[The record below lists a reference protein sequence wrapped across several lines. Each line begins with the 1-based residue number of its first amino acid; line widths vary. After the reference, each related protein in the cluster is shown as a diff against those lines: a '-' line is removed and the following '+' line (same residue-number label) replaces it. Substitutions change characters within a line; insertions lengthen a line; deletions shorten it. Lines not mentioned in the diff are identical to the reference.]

1 MVVMQTLKEAVV
13 RVKPCGCIVKEG
25 GVVLLCPEHARAELK
40 WSLDFDNHASQSVTA
55 CLSELMPYCG
65 SDVFEVLTQLS
76 TVAKMI
82 MRERKANETLV
93 ETVARI
99 LKASKYAK
107 SPDRLIV

>member
-1 MVVMQTLKEAVV
+1 
-13 RVKPCGCIVKEG
+13 
-25 GVVLLCPEHARAELK
+25 
-40 WSLDFDNHASQSVTA
+40 
-55 CLSELMPYCG
+55 
-65 SDVFEVLTQLS
+65 
-76 TVAKMI
+76 MI